1 MSFLDEQATGQ
12 IGIGEKANL
21 STLTRRKR
29 KRKKGQAPTGSE
41 TYSLMPQDEFSNIV
55 SSPTDLQQ
63 VGIGNL
69 LQAQGDSAGKV
80 PNVFEEY
87 DSAAPLL
94 GTKEA
99 VYYQPPDEE
108 EEEEEEEDLPSV
120 ENDPMR
126 NFSPDSNIYDLATQT
141 GKDFKDA
148 EDAREAFVTTAYQ
161 SAFATPRTP
170 AEEFRSIVQGVTG
183 SAGKLGRALEEQ
195 DFEAHAKTVE
205 ETRGTR
211 DTETEDNAPQTTFGA
226 DPSVA
231 APADVPGFGE
241 GYGVGGSGYSGGES
255 SAGGWTPFAS
265 GGTVK
270 VKKSF
275 MSMKGK

>member
-21 STLTRRKR
+21 STLTRRRR
-29 KRKKGQAPTGSE
+29 KRKKGQAPTGAE

-55 SSPTDLQQ
+55 SSPTDIQQ

-69 LQAQGDSAGKV
+69 LQAQGSSAGKV

-87 DSAAPLL
+87 KSAAPI
-94 GTKEA
+94 GSTIDA
-99 VYYQPPDEE
+99 IYPQPDDDDEE
-108 EEEEEEEDLPSV
+108 DDDDDEGTTDKLPQ
-120 ENDPMR
+120 DI
-126 NFSPDSNIYDLATQT
+126 SPSSNIYDLATQT

-183 SAGKLGRALEEQ
+183 SARSLGRDISKQ
-195 DFEAHAKTVE
+195 DFESHAKAVE
-205 ETRGTR
+205 ESRNTDGTS
-211 DTETEDNAPQTTFGA
+211 QFGGGEGA
-226 DPSVA
+226 LGPDPSVA

>member
-29 KRKKGQAPTGSE
+29 KRKKGQAPTGAE

-55 SSPTDLQQ
+55 SSPTDIQQ

-69 LQAQGDSAGKV
+69 LQAQGSSAGKV

-87 DSAAPLL
+87 KSAAPI
-94 GTKEA
+94 GSTIDA
-99 VYYQPPDEE
+99 IYPQPDDDDDEE
-108 EEEEEEEDLPSV
+108 DDDDDEGTTDKLPQDINPS
-120 ENDPMR
+120 
-126 NFSPDSNIYDLATQT
+126 SNIYDMETQT
-141 GKDFKDA
+141 GQDFKAA

-161 SAFATPRTP
+161 SAFATPRTFS
-170 AEEFRSIVQGVTG
+170 EEFRSIVQGVTG
-183 SAGKLGRALEEQ
+183 SARSLGRDISKQ
-195 DFEAHAKTVE
+195 DFESHAKTVE

-226 DPSVA
+226 EPQIA

-270 VKKSF
+270 AKKSF

>member
-21 STLTRRKR
+21 STLTRRRR
-29 KRKKGQAPTGSE
+29 KRKKGQAPTGAE

-55 SSPTDLQQ
+55 SSPTDIQQ

-69 LQAQGDSAGKV
+69 LQAQGSSAGKV

-87 DSAAPLL
+87 KSAAPI
-94 GTKEA
+94 GSTIDA
-99 VYYQPPDEE
+99 IYPQPDDDDEE
-108 EEEEEEEDLPSV
+108 DDDDDEGTTDKLPQ
-120 ENDPMR
+120 DI
-126 NFSPDSNIYDLATQT
+126 SPSSNIYDLATQT

>member
-126 NFSPDSNIYDLATQT
+126 NFSPDSNIYDPDTQT
-141 GKDFKDA
+141 GLDYAKA

-183 SAGKLGRALEEQ
+183 SARSLGRDISKQ
-195 DFEAHAKTVE
+195 DFESHAKAVE
-205 ETRGTR
+205 ESRNTDGTS
-211 DTETEDNAPQTTFGA
+211 QFGGGEGA
-226 DPSVA
+226 LGPDPSVA

>member
-1 MSFLDEQATGQ
+1 MSFLDDQATGQ

-29 KRKKGQAPTGSE
+29 KRKKGQDPTGAE
-41 TYSLMPQDEFSNIV
+41 TYSLMPQNEFSNIV
-55 SSPTDLQQ
+55 SSPTDITQ
-63 VGIGNL
+63 VGIGEK
-69 LQAQGDSAGKV
+69 LQAQGTAASSVK
-80 PNVFEEY
+80 NVFGDY
-87 DSAAPLL
+87 TSAAPI
-94 GTKEA
+94 GTTLEA
-99 VYYQPPDEE
+99 IYYQPPDEE
-108 EEEEEEEDLPSV
+108 EEEEEEDLPSV
-120 ENDPMR
+120 EDDPMR
-126 NFSPDSNIYDLATQT
+126 DFSPDSNIYDPDTQT
-141 GKDFKDA
+141 GLDYAKA
-148 EDAREAFVTTAYQ
+148 EEAREAFVTTAYQ

-170 AEEFRSIVQGVTG
+170 AEEVRSIVQGVTG
-183 SAGKLGRALEEQ
+183 SARSLGRALEGQ